1 MALVQSHYGSD
12 AIHTRLND
20 DPPSSEEIER
30 RRGAGCLPYSNRLVH
45 RLVVLPVTPPSI
57 YEGETTQSPVE
68 TQGTHN
74 VRRANERDRQRRAR
88 YASLLRSHYVPL
100 VPFSTFTEPQERSF
114 KVPTI
119 SKYPAARR
127 QPQCAQPEEDYM
139 MCGGFYPGPDQY
151 DHRGGP
157 RLGVMQQHTVQL
169 ERVHSR
175 HVAPPPSRLIN
186 APGNEDMLFP
196 I

>member
-12 AIHTRLND
+12 AIYTRPND

-30 RRGAGCLPYSNRLVH
+30 RRRAGCLPHSNRLVH

-57 YEGETTQSPVE
+57 YESDTTQSPVQ
-68 TQGTHN
+68 TQEMQS
-74 VRRANERDRQRRAR
+74 VRGANQRDRQRRAR

-100 VPFSTFTEPQERSF
+100 VPFSTFTEPQEGSY
-114 KVPTI
+114 KLPTI
-119 SKYPAARR
+119 SEYPAARR
-127 QPQCAQPEEDYM
+127 QLQCAKSEEDYM

-157 RLGVMQQHTVQL
+157 NLGLMQQHTVQL
-169 ERVHSR
+169 ERVYSR

-186 APGNEDMLFP
+186 APSNEDILFS